1 MKDGMSQAELTIRPH
16 HLLCTVCTLGGV
28 ECPLLSKDRI
38 DYILEQVSH
47 DATLRIKLVSNA
59 DEVAYFREMQPEDY
73 AQMDTQEV
81 FNRKRDL
88 DVLQKLGLV
97 PGAIQRAR
105 YLYTLLFERIKTPQ
119 GICAYSHKPK
129 ALVSEANTPGWEGC
143 PHANSGA
150 YEKIREK
157 GFAAVVYMR
166 SDEERKHYKEIS
178 VAETY
183 NSERL
188 YIRPHHLMCM
198 ACYYNGGKGNVPREN
213 DNLYEAIK
221 RIQENPDVEIT
232 LVEGCCMLCAPCDGY
247 DPKTH
252 RCVHGGGLIRDYKK
266 DLDVFQ
272 KLGLMPGATMKAREL
287 YDLLFER
294 IPSTRDVC
302 GYGDGVVTSHEWS
315 ICGGSDGNEGYR
327 RTIESG
333 IFSLA

>member
-1 MKDGMSQAELTIRPH
+1 MKEVRDSLSQSDLAISPR
-16 HLLCTVCTLGGV
+16 HLLSTVCTLGGV
-28 ECPLLSKDRI
+28 ECPLLEKDRI
-38 DYILEQVSH
+38 DDILKRVSH

-59 DEVAYFREMQPEDY
+59 DEVVYFREMQLEDY
-73 AQMDTQEV
+73 AQMDKQQV

-119 GICAYSHKPK
+119 GICAYD
-129 ALVSEANTPGWEGC
+129 TPGWEGC
-143 PHANSGA
+143 PYASSGA
-150 YEKIREK
+150 YEKVCAE

-166 SDEERKHYKEIS
+166 SDEERKQYKEVS

-183 NSERL
+183 NAERL
-188 YIRPHHLMCM
+188 YIRSHHLMCM
-198 ACYYNGGKGNVPREN
+198 SCYYNGGKGNAPREN
-213 DNLYEAIK
+213 DNLHEAIK

-232 LVEGCCMLCAPCDGY
+232 LVEGCCMLCEPCDGY
-247 DPKTH
+247 DLKTH

-294 IPSTRDVC
+294 ISSTRDVC
-302 GYGDGVVTSHEWS
+302 GYGDGVVTSHAWS
-315 ICGGSDGNEGYR
+315 ICGGPDGNEGYR
-327 RTIESG
+327 RTRESG
-333 IFSLA
+333 ILPR

>member
-1 MKDGMSQAELTIRPH
+1 MKKMRDGISQAKIVIRPH
-16 HLLCTVCTLGGV
+16 HLLCAVCTLGGV
-28 ECPLLSKDRI
+28 ECPLLGKDRI
-38 DYILEQVSH
+38 DYILKQVSH

-59 DEVAYFREMQPEDY
+59 DEVAYFREIQPEDY
-73 AQMDTQEV
+73 AKMDTQEI

-97 PGAIQRAR
+97 PGDIRRAR

-119 GICAYSHKPK
+119 GICAYAPPYPPR
-129 ALVSEANTPGWEGC
+129 TQGGDGWEGC

-150 YEKIREK
+150 YEKVREK
-157 GFAAVVYMR
+157 GFAAVVYLR
-166 SDEERKHYKEIS
+166 SEEERKQYKEIS

-183 NSERL
+183 DSERL
-188 YIRPHHLMCM
+188 YIRSHHLMCM

-232 LVEGCCMLCAPCDGY
+232 LVEGCCMLCDPCDGY

-272 KLGLMPGATMKAREL
+272 KLGLMPGATMKAKAL

-302 GYGDGVVTSHEWS
+302 GYGDGIVTSHEWS
-315 ICGGSDGNEGYR
+315 ICGGPDGNEGYR

-333 IFSLA
+333 IFTL

>member
-1 MKDGMSQAELTIRPH
+1 MEAVSDGMSQSDLSIRPH

-28 ECPLLSKDRI
+28 ECPLLGKKQI
-38 DYILEQVSH
+38 DYILKQVGS
-47 DATLRIKLVSNA
+47 DATLSIKLVSNA
-59 DEVAYFREMQPEDY
+59 DEVAYFREMRSEDY
-73 AQMDTQEV
+73 AQMDSQEV

-97 PGAIQRAR
+97 PGSIRRAR

-119 GICAYSHKPK
+119 GICAYD
-129 ALVSEANTPGWEGC
+129 TPGWEGC
-143 PHANSGA
+143 PHANSGG
-150 YEKIREK
+150 YEKICAE

-166 SDEERKHYKEIS
+166 SADERKQYKEKS
-178 VAETY
+178 VPETY

-188 YIRPHHLMCM
+188 YIRSHHLMCM
-198 ACYYNGGKGNVPREN
+198 ACYYNGGKGNIPREN
-213 DNLYEAIK
+213 DNLYEATK

-232 LVEGCCMLCAPCDGY
+232 LVEGCCMLCDPCDGY

-252 RCVHGGGLIRDYKK
+252 RCVHSGGLIRDYKK
-266 DLDVFQ
+266 DLDVLQ
-272 KLGLMPGATMKAREL
+272 KLGLMPGATMKAKEL

-315 ICGGSDGNEGYR
+315 ICGGPDGNQGYR
-327 RTIESG
+327 STIENG
-333 IFSLA
+333 IFSL